1 MVEPNW
7 ELDTTLDEVISVKWN
22 PQYSWNLVV
31 NNKTLLD
38 NCEKCFSSSWKNIDT
53 TPSVYLL
60 DLLDDLRPSSPKPGR
75 VERITTSSQFED
87 DPVVVQRFLKLNVRH
102 ITDGQGVVGGV
113 LLVTP
118 NAVMFDPNVS
128 DPLVIEHGP
137 ESYGVIAPME
147 FILNAAIFND
157 IAHMRVGTG
166 EFTSNTNEK
175 PEVYHPKTCNR
186 LESHS
191 PGKDSL
197 LVKDET
203 FPELGAGSSVDQ
215 ESNCSTERDD
225 GDAFPKAFDRDLV
238 TPVERLQDST
248 DGETT
253 VETDVKKDE
262 LKPEQEVEG
271 LKSAEE
277 RRKSLLD
284 QHWAIPS
291 KDRWELTSCYFRI
304 SSQSLHICPN
314 KNHSFACF
322 LLSF

>member
-1 MVEPNW
+1 MKS
-7 ELDTTLDEVISVKWN
+7 VIFLKSGG
-22 PQYSWNLVV
+22 NLPKLR
-31 NNKTLLD
+31 N
-38 NCEKCFSSSWKNIDT
+38 FSFVCNFSLTIF
-53 TPSVYLL
+53 LFL
-60 DLLDDLRPSSPKPGR
+60 DLLDNLRPSSPKPGH
-75 VERITTSSQFED
+75 VERIVTPNDLD

-128 DPLVIEHGP
+128 DTLVIEHGP
-137 ESYGVIAPME
+137 EAYGVIAPME
-147 FILNAAIFND
+147 FIVNAAIFND
-157 IAHMRVGTG
+157 IAHMRVGDQQMSQSSG
-166 EFTSNTNEK
+166 SEK
-175 PEVYHPKTCNR
+175 PEVYFPKSCNR
-186 LESHS
+186 CDTHS

-238 TPVERLQDST
+238 TPIHGDST
-248 DGETT
+248 ESATASVDLKK
-253 VETDVKKDE
+253 VKEDDE
-262 LKPEQEVEG
+262 EIEALKHE
-271 LKSAEE
+271 AE

-291 KDRWELTSCYFRI
+291 KDR
-304 SSQSLHICPN
+304 
-314 KNHSFACF
+314 
-322 LLSF
+322 

>member
-1 MVEPNW
+1 M
-7 ELDTTLDEVISVKWN
+7 
-22 PQYSWNLVV
+22 
-31 NNKTLLD
+31 
-38 NCEKCFSSSWKNIDT
+38 
-53 TPSVYLL
+53 
-60 DLLDDLRPSSPKPGR
+60 
-75 VERITTSSQFED
+75 
-87 DPVVVQRFLKLNVRH
+87 KLNVRH

-166 EFTSNTNEK
+166 EYTSNTNEK
-175 PEVYHPKTCNR
+175 PEVYHPKTQSNR
-186 LESHS
+186 LESLS

-225 GDAFPKAFDRDLV
+225 GDAFPKAFDRELV
-238 TPVERLQDST
+238 TPIERLHVDST
-248 DGETT
+248 ESSNI
-253 VETDVKKDE
+253 VETEAKKEE
-262 LKPEQEVEG
+262 LKADQEAAG
-271 LKSAEE
+271 INSTEE

-291 KDRWELTSCYFRI
+291 KDR
-304 SSQSLHICPN
+304 
-314 KNHSFACF
+314 
-322 LLSF
+322 

>member
-1 MVEPNW
+1 M
-7 ELDTTLDEVISVKWN
+7 
-22 PQYSWNLVV
+22 
-31 NNKTLLD
+31 
-38 NCEKCFSSSWKNIDT
+38 
-53 TPSVYLL
+53 
-60 DLLDDLRPSSPKPGR
+60 
-75 VERITTSSQFED
+75 
-87 DPVVVQRFLKLNVRH
+87 QRFLKLNVRH

-147 FILNAAIFND
+147 FIVNAAIFND

-166 EFTSNTNEK
+166 EYASNSNEK
-175 PEVYHPKTCNR
+175 PEVYHPKISR
-186 LESHS
+186 FESHS

-238 TPVERLQDST
+238 TPIERLHVDST
-248 DGETT
+248 ESGSAA
-253 VETDVKKDE
+253 ETDAKKDE
-262 LKPEQEVEG
+262 LKPEQEAEAM
-271 LKSAEE
+271 KSTEE

-291 KDRWELTSCYFRI
+291 KDR
-304 SSQSLHICPN
+304 
-314 KNHSFACF
+314 
-322 LLSF
+322 

>member
-1 MVEPNW
+1 MKSAVFLKSGGKQNLCCCGKLRW
-7 ELDTTLDEVISVKWN
+7 IFL
-22 PQYSWNLVV
+22 LVV
-31 NNKTLLD
+31 
-38 NCEKCFSSSWKNIDT
+38 
-53 TPSVYLL
+53 

-75 VERITTSSQFED
+75 AERITTPSQFED

-166 EFTSNTNEK
+166 QYTSNTNEK

-186 LESHS
+186 CDTHS

-238 TPVERLQDST
+238 TPIERLHIDST
-248 DGETT
+248 DVPSEADG
-253 VETDVKKDE
+253 KKDE
-262 LKPEQEVEG
+262 LKPDQEAAG
-271 LKSAEE
+271 MKSAEE

-291 KDRWELTSCYFRI
+291 KDRWATARPLWFHFQLTKFTTCMT
-304 SSQSLHICPN
+304 
-314 KNHSFACF
+314 
-322 LLSF
+322 

>member
-1 MVEPNW
+1 MKSAVF
-7 ELDTTLDEVISVKWN
+7 LKSGGK
-22 PQYSWNLVV
+22 QS
-31 NNKTLLD
+31 
-38 NCEKCFSSSWKNIDT
+38 FSQNQQQEFLS
-53 TPSVYLL
+53 PSKYKINVYLKLILL

-75 VERITTSSQFED
+75 VERITTPNQLED

-147 FILNAAIFND
+147 FIVNAAIFND

-166 EFTSNTNEK
+166 EYTSNTNEK

-186 LESHS
+186 FESHS

-238 TPVERLQDST
+238 TPVERLHVDST
-248 DGETT
+248 DGGGPAETT
-253 VETDVKKDE
+253 ASADAEAKNNE
-262 LKPEQEVEG
+262 LKPEQEREG
-271 LKSAEE
+271 VKNAEE

-291 KDRWELTSCYFRI
+291 KDR
-304 SSQSLHICPN
+304 
-314 KNHSFACF
+314 
-322 LLSF
+322 

>member
-1 MVEPNW
+1 M
-7 ELDTTLDEVISVKWN
+7 
-22 PQYSWNLVV
+22 
-31 NNKTLLD
+31 
-38 NCEKCFSSSWKNIDT
+38 
-53 TPSVYLL
+53 
-60 DLLDDLRPSSPKPGR
+60 
-75 VERITTSSQFED
+75 
-87 DPVVVQRFLKLNVRH
+87 
-102 ITDGQGVVGGV
+102 
-113 LLVTP
+113 TP

-166 EFTSNTNEK
+166 EYTSNTNEK
-175 PEVYHPKTCNR
+175 PEVYHPKTCTR
-186 LESHS
+186 CETHS

-238 TPVERLQDST
+238 TPIERLHVDST
-248 DGETT
+248 EGAE
-253 VETDVKKDE
+253 KKDE
-262 LKPEQEVEG
+262 MKAEHDQLKN
-271 LKSAEE
+271 AEE

-291 KDRWELTSCYFRI
+291 KDRW
-304 SSQSLHICPN
+304 
-314 KNHSFACF
+314 A
-322 LLSF
+322 LLSFRYLFLITQSNQTHLLASVIASVITITELTPTVTV

>member
-1 MVEPNW
+1 M
-7 ELDTTLDEVISVKWN
+7 
-22 PQYSWNLVV
+22 
-31 NNKTLLD
+31 
-38 NCEKCFSSSWKNIDT
+38 
-53 TPSVYLL
+53 
-60 DLLDDLRPSSPKPGR
+60 
-75 VERITTSSQFED
+75 ERILTPNQGSDPD

-128 DPLVIEHGP
+128 DALVIEHGP
-137 ESYGVIAPME
+137 EAYGVIAPME
-147 FILNAAIFND
+147 FIVNAAIFND
-157 IAHMRVGTG
+157 IAHMRVGDQQI
-166 EFTSNTNEK
+166 SQSSSSEK
-175 PEVYHPKTCNR
+175 PEVYFPKSCNR
-186 LESHS
+186 CDTHS

-238 TPVERLQDST
+238 TPIGDST
-248 DGETT
+248 DSATATAASET
-253 VETDVKKDE
+253 KKIKDIQEDEDE
-262 LKPEQEVEG
+262 LEA
-271 LKSAEE
+271 LKHEAE

-291 KDRWELTSCYFRI
+291 KDR
-304 SSQSLHICPN
+304 
-314 KNHSFACF
+314 
-322 LLSF
+322 

>member
-1 MVEPNW
+1 MKSAVFLKSGGKQIN
-7 ELDTTLDEVISVKWN
+7 LIISEN
-22 PQYSWNLVV
+22 GSFIDFVV
-31 NNKTLLD
+31 MQL
-38 NCEKCFSSSWKNIDT
+38 FSHI
-53 TPSVYLL
+53 L

-75 VERITTSSQFED
+75 VERIRTSNQLED
-87 DPVVVQRFLKLNVRH
+87 DPVIVQRFLKLNVRH

-166 EFTSNTNEK
+166 EFASITNEK

-186 LESHS
+186 CETHS

-238 TPVERLQDST
+238 TPVERLHVDST
-248 DGETT
+248 EADA
-253 VETDVKKDE
+253 KKDE
-262 LKPEQEVEG
+262 LLKPEQEIEG
-271 LKSAEE
+271 QKSAEE

-291 KDRWELTSCYFRI
+291 KDR
-304 SSQSLHICPN
+304 
-314 KNHSFACF
+314 
-322 LLSF
+322 

>member
-1 MVEPNW
+1 MTPN
-7 ELDTTLDEVISVKWN
+7 
-22 PQYSWNLVV
+22 
-31 NNKTLLD
+31 
-38 NCEKCFSSSWKNIDT
+38 
-53 TPSVYLL
+53 
-60 DLLDDLRPSSPKPGR
+60 DL
-75 VERITTSSQFED
+75 D

-128 DPLVIEHGP
+128 DTLVIEHGP
-137 ESYGVIAPME
+137 EAYGVIAPME
-147 FILNAAIFND
+147 FIVNAAIFND
-157 IAHMRVGTG
+157 IAHMRVGDQQMSQSSG
-166 EFTSNTNEK
+166 SEK
-175 PEVYHPKTCNR
+175 PEVYFPKSCNR
-186 LESHS
+186 CDTHS

-238 TPVERLQDST
+238 TPIHGDST
-248 DGETT
+248 ESATASVDLKK
-253 VETDVKKDE
+253 VKEGDE
-262 LKPEQEVEG
+262 EIEALKHE
-271 LKSAEE
+271 AE

-291 KDRWELTSCYFRI
+291 KDR
-304 SSQSLHICPN
+304 
-314 KNHSFACF
+314 
-322 LLSF
+322 

>member
-1 MVEPNW
+1 M
-7 ELDTTLDEVISVKWN
+7 
-22 PQYSWNLVV
+22 
-31 NNKTLLD
+31 
-38 NCEKCFSSSWKNIDT
+38 
-53 TPSVYLL
+53 
-60 DLLDDLRPSSPKPGR
+60 
-75 VERITTSSQFED
+75 
-87 DPVVVQRFLKLNVRH
+87 QRFLKLNVRH

-147 FILNAAIFND
+147 FIVNAAIFND

-166 EFTSNTNEK
+166 EFSSNTSEK
-175 PEVYHPKTCNR
+175 PEVYHPKACNR
-186 LESHS
+186 CETHS

-238 TPVERLQDST
+238 TPIERLHVDST
-248 DGETT
+248 ESADA
-253 VETDVKKDE
+253 K
-262 LKPEQEVEG
+262 KPEDSETKSESIIEEVEEP
-271 LKSAEE
+271 KEPIE
-277 RRKSLLD
+277 RRQSLLD
-284 QHWAIPS
+284 QHWAIPK
-291 KDRWELTSCYFRI
+291 KDRCEWDQLFVVFWGSRNFI
-304 SSQSLHICPN
+304 GNASLN
-314 KNHSFACF
+314 DF
-322 LLSF
+322 

>member
-1 MVEPNW
+1 MKSAIFLKSGGKQTHFHSS
-7 ELDTTLDEVISVKWN
+7 LDTSI
-22 PQYSWNLVV
+22 
-31 NNKTLLD
+31 
-38 NCEKCFSSSWKNIDT
+38 CCCFRSIIRFAFCL
-53 TPSVYLL
+53 LL

-75 VERITTSSQFED
+75 VERITTPNQSEE

-166 EFTSNTNEK
+166 EYTSNTNEK

-186 LESHS
+186 CETHS

-238 TPVERLQDST
+238 TPIERLHVDST
-248 DGETT
+248 DATTATETQ
-253 VETDVKKDE
+253 EAKKDE
-262 LKPEQEVEG
+262 LKPDQEAEAK
-271 LKSAEE
+271 KSAEE

-291 KDRWELTSCYFRI
+291 KDR
-304 SSQSLHICPN
+304 
-314 KNHSFACF
+314 
-322 LLSF
+322 

>member
-1 MVEPNW
+1 MVNQ
-7 ELDTTLDEVISVKWN
+7 LDFVIFFIVFNIFFKC
-22 PQYSWNLVV
+22 
-31 NNKTLLD
+31 LLI
-38 NCEKCFSSSWKNIDT
+38 FQRF
-53 TPSVYLL
+53 LL

-75 VERITTSSQFED
+75 VERINTQNQSED
-87 DPVVVQRFLKLNVRH
+87 DSVIVQRFLKLNVRH

-147 FILNAAIFND
+147 FIVNAAIFND

-166 EFTSNTNEK
+166 EYTSNTNEK
-175 PEVYHPKTCNR
+175 PEVYHTKTCNR
-186 LESHS
+186 CETHS

-225 GDAFPKAFDRDLV
+225 GDAFPKAFDRELV
-238 TPVERLQDST
+238 TPVDSI
-248 DGETT
+248 ETAA
-253 VETDVKKDE
+253 DVKKDDSK
-262 LKPEQEVEG
+262 LDGDIKN
-271 LKSAEE
+271 LEE

-291 KDRWELTSCYFRI
+291 KDR
-304 SSQSLHICPN
+304 
-314 KNHSFACF
+314 
-322 LLSF
+322 

>member
-1 MVEPNW
+1 
-7 ELDTTLDEVISVKWN
+7 LI
-22 PQYSWNLVV
+22 VV
-31 NNKTLLD
+31 
-38 NCEKCFSSSWKNIDT
+38 
-53 TPSVYLL
+53 L
-60 DLLDDLRPSSPKPGR
+60 DLLDDLRPSSPRPGR
-75 VERITTSSQFED
+75 VERIATPNQSQDD

-147 FILNAAIFND
+147 FIVNAAVFND

-166 EFTSNTNEK
+166 EYTNNTNEK
-175 PEVYHPKTCNR
+175 PEVYHPKTCIR
-186 LESHS
+186 CETSS

-238 TPVERLQDST
+238 TPIQGDAT
-248 DGETT
+248 DETKK
-253 VETDVKKDE
+253 EESKDE
-262 LKPEQEVEG
+262 LTAIRSV
-271 LKSAEE
+271 EE

-291 KDRWELTSCYFRI
+291 KDR
-304 SSQSLHICPN
+304 
-314 KNHSFACF
+314 
-322 LLSF
+322 

>member
-1 MVEPNW
+1 MKSAVFLKSGGKQKLEAEIICEVEIFIVYNNFRF
-7 ELDTTLDEVISVKWN
+7 SV
-22 PQYSWNLVV
+22 
-31 NNKTLLD
+31 
-38 NCEKCFSSSWKNIDT
+38 
-53 TPSVYLL
+53 L

-75 VERITTSSQFED
+75 VERILTPNQSDD

-166 EFTSNTNEK
+166 EYTYNTNEK
-175 PEVYHPKTCNR
+175 PEVYHPKKCERCET
-186 LESHS
+186 SS

-238 TPVERLQDST
+238 TPIERLNVDST
-248 DGETT
+248 ESA
-253 VETDVKKDE
+253 TDAKKDE
-262 LKPEQEVEG
+262 LKPDQEAEAK
-271 LKSAEE
+271 KSAEE

-291 KDRWELTSCYFRI
+291 KDR
-304 SSQSLHICPN
+304 
-314 KNHSFACF
+314 
-322 LLSF
+322 

>member
-1 MVEPNW
+1 MTPN
-7 ELDTTLDEVISVKWN
+7 
-22 PQYSWNLVV
+22 
-31 NNKTLLD
+31 
-38 NCEKCFSSSWKNIDT
+38 
-53 TPSVYLL
+53 
-60 DLLDDLRPSSPKPGR
+60 DL
-75 VERITTSSQFED
+75 D

-128 DPLVIEHGP
+128 DTLVIEHGP
-137 ESYGVIAPME
+137 EAYGVIAPME
-147 FILNAAIFND
+147 FIVNAAIFND
-157 IAHMRVGTG
+157 IAHMRVGDQQMSQSSG
-166 EFTSNTNEK
+166 SEK
-175 PEVYHPKTCNR
+175 PEVYFPKSCNR
-186 LESHS
+186 CDTHS

-238 TPVERLQDST
+238 TPIHGDST
-248 DGETT
+248 ESATASVDLKK
-253 VETDVKKDE
+253 VKEDDE
-262 LKPEQEVEG
+262 EIEALKHE
-271 LKSAEE
+271 AE

-291 KDRWELTSCYFRI
+291 KDR
-304 SSQSLHICPN
+304 
-314 KNHSFACF
+314 
-322 LLSF
+322 